1 MRKFKIKN
9 KVVISTIVLSM
20 VTAQILNSLGSN
32 VIICEAKSM
41 TKAEAEKVCE
51 EEGWSMPKKGGN
63 NEENTLGYGRDGKIY
78 KSVKGYTNYPK
89 MRAALEDKF
98 SESELYGGSIWTAP
112 GRTWRL
118 LREYMNDKEQRAELN
133 KIAAETMSTVKSTDK
148 EAALVAIATYYG
160 VINDEDKLNTYSRS
174 KTISR
179 YSLAYLTYRTYY
191 AEGVSGGLTTGVY
204 KGVENYIGKTSKY
217 AGYVKYVGATSDTS
231 LLSCKSKSD
240 SGKVST
246 GTNTATTQEMASAAT
261 RMEVLYSAVSF
272 NNGTVKAAMS
282 QDKAYKAKALK
293 NIKKVFKDIKV
304 VKDGK
309 VSDRTMTKGTT
320 LDESTAVMVYAMYE
334 AGIIKPDSKG
344 NANLGKKC
352 TQKEA
357 LEMHFGVLE
366 WECSLDQ
373 YDYYDEDLV
382 GH

>member
-9 KVVISTIVLSM
+9 KVVMSTIVLTM
-20 VTAQILNSLGSN
+20 VTAQLLNSLGSN

-41 TKAEAEKVCE
+41 SKEEAKEVCE
-51 EEGWSMPKKGGN
+51 DEGWSMPKQGGN
-63 NEENTLGYGRDGKIY
+63 NDENTLGYGRDGLIY
-78 KSVKGYTNYPK
+78 RSVKGYTNYPK
-89 MRAALEDKF
+89 MREALEDKF
-98 SESELYGGSIWTAP
+98 SDEELYEGSVWTAP
-112 GRTWRL
+112 GRTWKY
-118 LREYMNDKEQRAELN
+118 LRGYYNNKEERAELN
-133 KIAAETMSTVKSTDK
+133 KLAAETMSNVKSTDK

-160 VINDEDKLNTYSRS
+160 VINDMDKLNTYSRS

-191 AEGVSGGLTTGVY
+191 TEGITGGFDYEDAL
-204 KGVENYIGKTSKY
+204 NYIGKTSKN
-217 AGYVKYVGATSDTS
+217 AGYAPYVEATRNTS
-231 LLSCKSKSD
+231 LLECKRKID
-240 SGKVST
+240 STGKVTS
-246 GTNTATTQEMASAAT
+246 GTNTATSQEMASAAT

-272 NNGTVKAAMS
+272 NYSSIHSAMC

-373 YDYYDEDLV
+373 YDYYDDDLV

>member
-32 VIICEAKSM
+32 VIICEAKSL
-41 TKAEAEKVCE
+41 TVNEAKEVCE

-78 KSVKGYTNYPK
+78 RSVKGYTNYPK
-89 MRAALEDKF
+89 MRVALEDKF
-98 SESELYGGSIWTAP
+98 SEKELYDTSVWTAP
-112 GRTWRL
+112 GRTWKH
-118 LREYMNDKEQRAELN
+118 LRAYYNDKEQRAELN

-179 YSLAYLTYRTYY
+179 YSLARMTYMTYY
-191 AEGVSGGLTTGVY
+191 AEGVTGGFDSDSVLD
-204 KGVENYIGKTSKY
+204 YIGKNSKY
-217 AGYVKYVGATSDTS
+217 AGYSKFVEATMDSS
-231 LLSCKSKSD
+231 LLECKVKNS

-246 GTNTATTQEMASAAT
+246 GTNTATSQEMASAAT

-366 WECSLDQ
+366 WACSLDQ
-373 YDYYDEDLV
+373 YDYYDEDLG